1 MHQPFISAFERGTS
15 TPRPET
21 LARLLEATKT
31 RPSIVLELRR
41 EEVLPVAA
49 RHRASNV
56 RVFGSAVHGTDVPGS
71 DIDLL
76 VSFDAESTLL
86 DLVGFA
92 NAVEDI
98 LGYHVDVI
106 TDDAP
111 VRPIGEL
118 IAREAV
124 PL

>member
-1 MHQPFISAFERGTS
+1 M
-15 TPRPET
+15 
-21 LARLLEATKT
+21 ARLLEATQT

-76 VSFDAESTLL
+76 AGFDAESTLL

-98 LGYHVDVI
+98 LDYHVDVV
-106 TDDAP
+106 TDD
-111 VRPIGEL
+111 VLSGPIGSGSPG
-118 IAREAV
+118 EAV